1 MITIIRAT
9 SKKLQIEWKS
19 DGGHT
24 VRPLSF
30 YALVRCS
37 SLTVPHYPR
46 GKRGRPPIEMGI
58 NFFEQDVPNDATLL
72 HFRHLLEDKG
82 IGKLFFTPSTAYA
95 CQGGRLLIP
104 HLGFLRPFG
113 GMEYGKREIYPR
125 VCSFILLLPLLLTA
139 YWNSSCFILCF
150 LQSTPPPGGRPADAV
165 AALPPIEISIHAPRP
180 GGDRRGLG
188 NVDCEDIS
196 IHAPRPGG
204 DRGHSGPLGGAR
216 ISIHAPRPG
225 GDGIH
230 AIALLGDKDFNPRPP
245 PGGRLWYKLT
255 KNGNGLFQSTPPARG
270 AT

>member
-204 DRGHSGPLGGAR
+204 DQPIPPFIGFLR
-216 ISIHAPRPG
+216 
-225 GDGIH
+225 
-230 AIALLGDKDFNPRPP
+230 DFNPRPP
-245 PGGRLWYKLT
+245 PGGRPAVVRSILYAPI
-255 KNGNGLFQSTPPARG
+255 FQSTPPARG
-270 AT
+270 ATLQRWSTRVCF